1 MSGQSPVSIAG
12 PSIED
17 AADLLRSVA
26 HPLLA
31 SLSSHQAELDSL
43 SAVPLETQHAQ
54 QQLAAHSNGSGNSSE
69 HRDATDAANGVQLS
83 VAEPIKLQIQ
93 V

>member
-1 MSGQSPVSIAG
+1 M
-12 PSIED
+12 
-17 AADLLRSVA
+17 LRSVA

-31 SLSSHQAELDSL
+31 SLSSPHAQLDSL
-43 SAVPLETQHAQ
+43 SAVSIETQHAQ
-54 QQLAAHSNGSGNSSE
+54 QQPAHISGNGNGNSSE
-69 HRDATDAANGVQLS
+69 QHDATDATHGGTQLS